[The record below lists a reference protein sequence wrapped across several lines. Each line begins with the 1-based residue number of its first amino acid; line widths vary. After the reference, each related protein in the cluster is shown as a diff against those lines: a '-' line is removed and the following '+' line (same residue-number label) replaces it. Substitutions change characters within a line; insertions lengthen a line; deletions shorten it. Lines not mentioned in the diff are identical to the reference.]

1 VAVYRRSARPRFVLL
16 LLVLTAISLLTVD
29 ERGSRTV
36 QRVRDRARDGF
47 DPVHRAANAAFRP
60 VGNFVEGALHYGDL
74 EAENSRL
81 REQLGER
88 RATELQAADAQREL
102 RALEAQ
108 ANLEFAGDIPAV
120 SARVA
125 SMAPSNFQQT
135 IDINRGRS
143 DGVGVGMPVVA
154 GAGLVG
160 RVVDASSSRS
170 TVLLLT
176 DPAFSVGVRLTGSG
190 DVGVAAGKG
199 PHAAMP
205 VELIDAGTKV
215 AKGEVVVTSG
225 MQQSVFPPGIPVGTV
240 VDAVDRPANL
250 QEDVTITPVVDL
262 RRLAFVKVLQYSSTP
277 GRSTTGGSPAP
288 ATPARP

>member
-16 LLVLTAISLLTVD
+16 LLVLTAISMLTVD

-36 QRVRDRARDGF
+36 QRVRDHARDAF
-47 DPVHRAANAAFRP
+47 APVNRVANDLFRP
-60 VGNFVEGALHYGDL
+60 VGNVFDGVIHYGDL
-74 EAENSRL
+74 EAENNRL

-120 SARVA
+120 AARVVTM
-125 SMAPSNFQQT
+125 SPSNFQQT
-135 IDINRGRS
+135 VEINRGRS

-160 RVVDASSSRS
+160 RVVDASGSRA

-176 DPAFSVGVRLTGSG
+176 DPAFSVGVRMTGSG

-215 AKGEVVVTSG
+215 AKGEAVVTSG
-225 MQQSVFPPGIPVGTV
+225 LQQSVFPAGIPVGTV
-240 VDAVDRPANL
+240 VDAATRPAAL

-262 RRLAFVKVLQYSSTP
+262 RRLTFVKVLQYSSTA
-277 GRSTTGGSPAP
+277 GRAVSATQAP
-288 ATPARP
+288 AAPAGP